1 MGLVVAMGPD
11 CRSSIGNVVGYMQ
24 FGAFAEYTVS
34 TNVNVVSVLV
44 HLTCENMCDGLLKY
58 AQENND

>member
-34 TNVNVVSVLV
+34 TNENVVSVLV
-44 HLTCENMCDGLLKY
+44 HVTCESMCDGC
-58 AQENND
+58 

>member
-11 CRSSIGNVVGYMQ
+11 CRSRIGNVVGYMQ

-34 TNVNVVSVLV
+34 KNVVTVSFHVTFENCGMGLV
-44 HLTCENMCDGLLKY
+44 KELGKQH
-58 AQENND
+58 